1 MGLGGIALL
10 LLAGAGQPPARRALA
25 AFTDAPF
32 AVLLVTAAMLR
43 WQEVRL
49 DPYEGR
55 WAGWLWAGCI
65 VLLGLLLLAYPLA

>member
-1 MGLGGIALL
+1 
-10 LLAGAGQPPARRALA
+10 
-25 AFTDAPF
+25 
-32 AVLLVTAAMLR
+32 MLR